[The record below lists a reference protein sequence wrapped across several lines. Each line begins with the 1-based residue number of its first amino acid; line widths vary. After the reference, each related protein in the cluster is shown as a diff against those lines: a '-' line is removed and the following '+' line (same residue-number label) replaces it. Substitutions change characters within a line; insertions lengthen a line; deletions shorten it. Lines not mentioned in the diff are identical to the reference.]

1 MSNTQDRNTDLPNS
15 LVRFQSAYPLF
26 MGMVDSAGIPLAA
39 AFHMASS
46 NEQRGEA
53 IHRIKQQYEIKGYGA
68 GSAYSKQMLSAAV
81 FLVSFALQQED
92 MRIAHSVA
100 YMMAKIFD
108 KADETDLENVECK
121 KSILKTVFWQNV
133 LQQREDYPKHVENNA
148 RKLLDVLSQ
157 QTGDHII
164 EQAAP
169 DEIKEKLVPALKVG
183 RLPSSIFPDYRRG

>member
-1 MSNTQDRNTDLPNS
+1 MSNAQDRNTDLPDS
-15 LVRFQSAYPLF
+15 LVRFQRAYPLF
-26 MGMVDSAGIPLAA
+26 MEMEDSAGIPLAA

-46 NEQRGEA
+46 KEQRGEA
-53 IHRIKQQYEIKGYGA
+53 IHRIKQQYEIEGYGT

-92 MRIAHSVA
+92 MQIAHSAA

-108 KADETDLENVECK
+108 KAGEDDPEKVECK
-121 KSILKTVFWQNV
+121 KSILKTIFWQNV
-133 LQQREDYPKHVENNA
+133 LQQREDYPKHIENNA

-157 QTGDHII
+157 QTSDHII

-183 RLPSSIFPDYRRG
+183 RLPSTIFPAYKRG